1 MDDDTT
7 FPRRQLLL
15 GALGAAGLAAAP
27 GLRAQARGE
36 LLLGQSAVLSGPLG
50 KTITA
55 LNQGMQLALDQANAT
70 GGVHGQSLKLISLD
84 DELKPDKAVA
94 NYKAL
99 AGDHRVSAFLGC
111 VGSGTTAAA
120 AETLRE
126 TGLPSFGGYAVG
138 DGARA
143 KAKGSAY
150 FVRATYGREAEVL
163 VNHLLTLG
171 IDKIAVAHLDNP
183 GGEEVVR
190 SITRL
195 LEARQHQLRGVGAV
209 ANDGANVG
217 QVGRTLAAQAPQA
230 IIMFLNAPLAAGL
243 MDAVTQ
249 TGHRPGFYGMSIVAG
264 DAVASILGPEK
275 ARGLVVAQAV
285 PYPWSEVEPA
295 AQDYRRLCAGKQI
308 QPNYAGF
315 EGYLNATIFVGIL
328 RRSQDA
334 TPAHLHAA
342 IRATRT
348 RLAGMSVDFGEGD
361 LSGSKF
367 VELVQVAEGGR
378 FVR

>member
-1 MDDDTT
+1 MDDTT
-7 FPRRQLLL
+7 LARRQLLL
-15 GALGAAGLAAAP
+15 GALGSAALAAAP
-27 GLRAQARGE
+27 ALNAQTRGE

-50 KTITA
+50 KTIAA

-70 GGVHGQSLKLISLD
+70 GGVHGQALKLISLD
-84 DELKPDKAVA
+84 DELKPENAVA

-120 AETLRE
+120 ADTLRD

-143 KAKGSAY
+143 KAKGAAY

-163 VNHLLTLG
+163 VSHLLTLG
-171 IDKIAVAHLDNP
+171 IDKIAVAHLANP
-183 GGEEVVR
+183 GGDEVVR
-190 SITRL
+190 SITAL
-195 LEARQHQLRGVGAV
+195 LESRQHQTRGVGAV
-209 ANDGANVG
+209 ANDGANVA
-217 QVGRTLAAQAPQA
+217 QVARALADQKPQA
-230 IIMFLNAPLAAGL
+230 VIMFLNAALAAGV
-243 MDAVTQ
+243 MDAMVQ
-249 TGHRPGFYGMSIVAG
+249 AGHKPGFYGMSIVAG
-264 DAVASILGPEK
+264 DAVAAILGPQK

-295 AQDYRRLCAGKQI
+295 AQDYRRLCGARQI
-308 QPNYAGF
+308 QPNYTGF

-328 RRSQDA
+328 RRSPDLN
-334 TPAHLHAA
+334 PARLHAA
-342 IRATRT
+342 IRATHT
-348 RLAGMSVDFGEGD
+348 RLSGMNVDFGDAE

>member
-275 ARGLVVAQAV
+275 ARSS
-285 PYPWSEVEPA
+285 P
-295 AQDYRRLCAGKQI
+295 RRCPTPG
-308 QPNYAGF
+308 
-315 EGYLNATIFVGIL
+315 
-328 RRSQDA
+328 RRSSRPPRTTGA
-334 TPAHLHAA
+334 CAPGSRSSPTTRAS
-342 IRATRT
+342 RATSTRRSSSASCAARRT
-348 RLAGMSVDFGEGD
+348 RRRPTCMRP
-361 LSGSKF
+361 SGPRARASR
-367 VELVQVAEGGR
+367 A
-378 FVR
+378 

>member
-1 MDDDTT
+1 MDDTT
-7 FPRRQLLL
+7 LPRRQLLL
-15 GALGAAGLAAAP
+15 GALGSAALAAAP
-27 GLRAQARGE
+27 ALRAQGRGE

-70 GGVHGQSLKLISLD
+70 GGVHGQALRLVSLD

-99 AGDHRVSAFLGC
+99 ATQQRVSAFLGC

-120 AETLRE
+120 ADTLRE

-143 KAKGSAY
+143 KAKGAAY

-171 IDKIAVAHLDNP
+171 IDKIAVAHLANP
-183 GGEEVVR
+183 GGDEVVR
-190 SITRL
+190 SVSAL
-195 LEARQHQLRGVGAV
+195 LESRQVKLRGAGAV
-209 ANDGANVG
+209 ANDGANVAE
-217 QVGRTLAAQAPQA
+217 VGRTLAAQAPQA
-230 IIMFLNAPLAAGL
+230 VILFLNAGLTAGL
-243 MDAVTQ
+243 MDAILQ
-249 TGHRPGFYGMSIVAG
+249 AGHRPGFYGMSIVAG
-264 DAVASILGPEK
+264 DAVASIIGSK

-285 PYPWSEVEPA
+285 PYPWSEVEPVA
-295 AQDYRRLCAGKQI
+295 LEYRRLCTARKAA
-308 QPNYAGF
+308 PNYTSF
-315 EGYLNATIFVGIL
+315 EGYLNATLFIGAL
-328 RRSQDA
+328 RAAADTS
-334 TPAHLHAA
+334 PARLHAA
-342 IRATRT
+342 IRGIHT
-348 RLAGMSVDFGEGD
+348 RLAGMNVDFNDHD